1 METIKEAKEFLRLN
15 ADEGCI
21 CPCCGQRV
29 KFYKIKLSSGKAIH
43 LIKMYHLTKNGN
55 YVHALSALEANS
67 GEYALLRHWG
77 LIEESKEAPTEDV
90 KSNGLWRITE
100 KGKRF
105 VVGDIRVPKRVI
117 LFDNRFLG
125 YQDEKDLVG
134 IRDALGMKFSYFELM
149 NL

>member
-15 ADEGCI
+15 ADDGCI
-21 CPCCGQRV
+21 CPCCDQRV
-29 KFYKIKLSSGKAIH
+29 KFYKNKLSARKAIYLIKL
-43 LIKMYHLTKNGN
+43 YHLTKDGN

-77 LIEESKEAPTEDV
+77 LIEESQEAPTEDV

-100 KGKRF
+100 KGKKF
-105 VVGDIRVPKRVI
+105 VLGDIKVPRHATV
-117 LFDNRFLG
+117 FDNRFLG
-125 YQDEKDLVG
+125 YRDEKDLVG
-134 IRDALGMKFSYFELM
+134 IKDALGMKFSYFELM